1 MKYAT
6 QHGIFEKERRR
17 TARSPLFSGL
27 SGGALGEIR
36 TPDPRI
42 RSPMLSDADLALA
55 YRGLSARARIGPK
68 ADFHQCRFWRSADE
82 RVARRTLL
90 LRTKQRGT
98 LQFPDRR
105 QRLEQIIK
113 LKRVGLASSEDRLN
127 DVWRN

>member
-68 ADFHQCRFWRSADE
+68 ADFHQCRFWRSADV
-82 RVARRTLL
+82 RVRSTHSATA
-90 LRTKQRGT
+90 TQT
-98 LQFPDRR
+98 
-105 QRLEQIIK
+105 
-113 LKRVGLASSEDRLN
+113 V
-127 DVWRN
+127 RNAAVPTPPTAA